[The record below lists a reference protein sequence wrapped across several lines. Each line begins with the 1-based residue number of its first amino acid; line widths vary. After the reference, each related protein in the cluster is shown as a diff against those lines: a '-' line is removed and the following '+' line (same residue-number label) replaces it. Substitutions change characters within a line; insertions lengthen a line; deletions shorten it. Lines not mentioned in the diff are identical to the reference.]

1 MTYRCKNR
9 CELATV
15 NKLAE
20 KQESLA
26 KRRPEGSG
34 RRKVLP
40 GLSGKAA
47 REYLAKHSNVLE
59 IYCRVTRGQA
69 IKLSGPTG
77 KQKWHYPTWDDVRW
91 VCERLDR
98 KLIPDLT
105 ATQLTGEDGGP
116 IETTGT
122 LIRDDRELG
131 RRLALA
137 LNRAMPT
144 EIAGEAEVIDATP
157 AEPPVNGTKKPTEA
171 PVLPDDTV
179 GGLEYARRGQRR
191 SRAILAT

>member
-1 MTYRCKNR
+1 M
-9 CELATV
+9 
-15 NKLAE
+15 
-20 KQESLA
+20 
-26 KRRPEGSG
+26 
-34 RRKVLP
+34 
-40 GLSGKAA
+40 
-47 REYLAKHSNVLE
+47 
-59 IYCRVTRGQA
+59 
-69 IKLSGPTG
+69 
-77 KQKWHYPTWDDVRW
+77 RW

-179 GGLEYARRGQRR
+179 GGLSMLAGANGAHEPSSPPDESPAEPEVLFPPRSDQRR
-191 SRAILAT
+191 SPPPLPEVRRGRENRRRGR